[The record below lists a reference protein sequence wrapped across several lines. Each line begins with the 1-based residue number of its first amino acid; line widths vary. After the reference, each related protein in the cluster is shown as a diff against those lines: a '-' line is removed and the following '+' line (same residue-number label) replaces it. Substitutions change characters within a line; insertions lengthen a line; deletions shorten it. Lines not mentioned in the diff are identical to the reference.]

1 MCGDAK
7 TAKAQRHLTLALDPF
22 QEVSVRAII
31 ETKDPAKGKAIAA
44 FQMTDTRDGV
54 VAGGVTI
61 VCTSPPYPSD
71 LPSALGPGNPCP
83 LVLGV
88 GLAAVDPG
96 TGPRSSANPGVIDTR
111 HPQDVV
117 AMVEN
122 LSRATLNN
130 ALIWLEHMDQS
141 GVAWK
146 SRVWHLGTME
156 PKAQF
161 WATFAVD
168 GRGSN
173 PGQWEASFV
182 VAADKFDPV
191 RLRADF
197 RIAPRNR

>member
-1 MCGDAK
+1 VALEIAPLDPAKLESVNFKGAALKVGTFGLTAEMCGDAK

-96 TGPRSSANPGVIDTR
+96 TDPRSSANPGVIDTR
-111 HPQDVV
+111 W
-117 AMVEN
+117 MVGAPIPGSGKLASLWPPTNSTRCVCEYALN
-122 LSRATLNN
+122 RA
-130 ALIWLEHMDQS
+130 
-141 GVAWK
+141 
-146 SRVWHLGTME
+146 
-156 PKAQF
+156 
-161 WATFAVD
+161 
-168 GRGSN
+168 
-173 PGQWEASFV
+173 
-182 VAADKFDPV
+182 
-191 RLRADF
+191 
-197 RIAPRNR
+197 